1 MNPEREKGGGYMPRK
16 MKIGDRTFTDEQ
28 FVSEAARVAIGLFPQ
43 LVATKEDREIFS
55 HYIAT
60 LTSMLFDLGD
70 EDEELDGQNE

>member
-1 MNPEREKGGGYMPRK
+1 

-28 FVSEAARVAIGLFPQ
+28 FVCEAARVAIGLFPQ

-70 EDEELDGQNE
+70 ASDDGENKDQDEEVK